1 MRPPFPLY
9 KQEALI
15 PNLLLATD
23 SKSDKVPYTAT
34 TWERGKHHKSVD
46 SAWNINRSLQSDTYM
61 INEPIQGWA
70 NVYKTPQRLT
80 VTSHQ
85 YY

>member
-1 MRPPFPLY
+1 MRVISSIRPPFPLY

-34 TWERGKHHKSVD
+34 T
-46 SAWNINRSLQSDTYM
+46 
-61 INEPIQGWA
+61 
-70 NVYKTPQRLT
+70 YK
-80 VTSHQ
+80 
-85 YY
+85 

>member
-9 KQEALI
+9 KDTALI

-34 TWERGKHHKSVD
+34 TWNNS
-46 SAWNINRSLQSDTYM
+46 SAKGLQSEMGHSYQ
-61 INEPIQGWA
+61 INE
-70 NVYKTPQRLT
+70 
-80 VTSHQ
+80 SHLGLDHML
-85 YY
+85 